1 MASFFLGSIS
11 SRLLWNWIRTQ
22 LLVRH
27 KLNVKLFS
35 PEGLS
40 RIRSHE
46 MKMLSRCFVERQLN
60 GNKNLKQSARERLIT
75 RPTVSLDD
83 NRCSM
88 TRFWGST
95 VFTFP
100 WSVFRGTKIIFWKAS
115 GSTEIRTRDGW
126 VRNRN
131 ATSVLR
137 CFTPR
142 YLWELCPNLIVFHYE
157 LWNFSGGLVFTKR
170 IKRWPGCLRLPV
182 VSLHLA
188 GHPPV
193 RPHRRLG
200 HSHLSRVGRAG
211 KKNMQQPSFVV
222 LNPILA
228 ERAKS
233 QK

>member
-1 MASFFLGSIS
+1 MTIDVVWPVLGGRRCSLFHEAFFTEQKSFFGK
-11 SRLLWNWIRTQ
+11 
-22 LLVRH
+22 LLVVQR
-27 KLNVKLFS
+27 FE
-35 PEGLS
+35 PGTAGWET
-40 RIRSHE
+40 E
-46 MKMLSRCFVERQLN
+46 MLPLCY
-60 GNKNLKQSARERLIT
+60 A
-75 RPTVSLDD
+75 
-83 NRCSM
+83 
-88 TRFWGST
+88 
-95 VFTFP
+95 
-100 WSVFRGTKIIFWKAS
+100 
-115 GSTEIRTRDGW
+115 
-126 VRNRN
+126 
-131 ATSVLR
+131 VLR
-137 CFTPR
+137 LGTYGSFVQTK
-142 YLWELCPNLIVFHYE
+142 LIVFHYE